1 MKGRLEACG
10 GKSDCAQV
18 FGDGRDCLGE
28 DLRLLDCV
36 AVDERWREGG
46 GNIEKGSR

>member
-1 MKGRLEACG
+1 VTVLRFLVMG
-10 GKSDCAQV
+10 GTV
-18 FGDGRDCLGE
+18 LGE

-46 GNIEKGSR
+46 GNIEEGSR